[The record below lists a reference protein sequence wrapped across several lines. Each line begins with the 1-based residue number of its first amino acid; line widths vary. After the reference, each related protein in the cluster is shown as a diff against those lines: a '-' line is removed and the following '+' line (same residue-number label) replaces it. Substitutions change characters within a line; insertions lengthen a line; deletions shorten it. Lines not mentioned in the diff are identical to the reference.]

1 MTIPMHNLPGANH
14 SLPVVVGVADCRV
27 ARGPEAS
34 LVTYALGSCI
44 AVIVYD
50 PPTQIGGLL
59 HFMLPESTLDSD
71 KAAANPYLFADTGV
85 PKLLEE
91 VSDKGA
97 LKKRLRVCIA
107 GGAQIMNE
115 SSMFHIGKRN
125 YLALRKIL
133 WKTGII
139 IQSEAIGGELS
150 RTVVL
155 DLASGAVT
163 MRVPGAPEVVLL
175 PGLRKIA

>member
-1 MTIPMHNLPGANH
+1 MTIPTPPHLVSPPP
-14 SLPVVVGVADCRV
+14 LPVVVGVADCRIT
-27 ARGPEAS
+27 RGPGAA
-34 LVTYALGSCI
+34 LITYALGSCI
-44 AVIVYD
+44 AVIVFD
-50 PPTQIGGLL
+50 PQTQLGGIL
-59 HFMLPESTLDSD
+59 HFMLPESSLDPE

-85 PKLLEE
+85 ARMFDEISE
-91 VSDKGA
+91 RGG

-133 WKTGII
+133 WKIGII
-139 IQSEAIGGELS
+139 VQSEAIGGEMS

-155 DLASGAVT
+155 DCTSGAVSL
-163 MRVPGAPEVVLL
+163 RVPGEPESTLLAPV
-175 PGLRKIA
+175 RKPI